1 MVQPFLLQKWLPL
14 CVKVLSSKY
23 MQQSLESLQELLCF
37 RTHIILL
44 WLDGGFLQR
53 RHHITFK
60 YHVPGLH
67 THRLTHSLTHTSSS
81 LTPSFPA
88 VYNSPLTMMAE
99 SIRGVCG
106 IELPRQRVL
115 PCGCRSRSHRGMKR
129 CGRLALTSLPLLLQP
144 CYLRSTYHPVQ
155 TSSVASIISGSG
167 TPHNALQYQTL
178 QINLLH
184 E

>member
-1 MVQPFLLQKWLPL
+1 MEASYREDITSLLSITCQD
-14 CVKVLSSKY
+14 Y
-23 MQQSLESLQELLCF
+23 T
-37 RTHIILL
+37 RT
-44 WLDGGFLQR
+44 D
-53 RHHITFK
+53 
-60 YHVPGLH
+60 
-67 THRLTHSLTHTSSS
+67 SLTHTSSS

-155 TSSVASIISGSG
+155 TSSAASIICSSG
-167 TPHNALQYQTL
+167 TPHNALQHQIL
-178 QINLLH
+178 QIKLLSKTELKYLVTETLRLLSGVQRQH
-184 E
+184 EMSGFK